1 MSTTN
6 IITKLRN
13 AASRFSV
20 TDFAVFKICLI
31 VIGVLLGAYF
41 SAFFMRHIAV
51 VWIVAAV
58 TYIAIMIRLIRNYRR

>member
-1 MSTTN
+1 MSTTDV
-6 IITKLRN
+6 ITKLRN

-20 TDFAVFKICLI
+20 TDFAVFKICL
-31 VIGVLLGAYF
+31 VAIGVLLGTYF
-41 SAFFMRHIAV
+41 GTFFIRHIAV